1 MLARHDE
8 AERVREINRA
18 GAELARRAFGDGEG
32 FVLGDIGPFGG
43 LMEPYGDIPESQVA
57 TAFTEQ
63 AQALV
68 EGGVDGILIE
78 TQTSLEELALGI
90 RAARSAGAACII
102 GSMAFDK
109 MQESEEVRT
118 MMGVSPEQAAEFM
131 ADAGCDVVA
140 LNCGTGVD
148 MNLAAD
154 TARRYRSA
162 CALPVMAKPNAG
174 LPVVENM
181 KVVYRESP
189 EQMAS
194 GVPSLLDAGVRVI
207 GGCCGSTPEHIRKI
221 REVVDR
227 EIRARS

>member
-1 MLARHDE
+1 
-8 AERVREINRA
+8 
-18 GAELARRAFGDGEG
+18 
-32 FVLGDIGPFGG
+32 
-43 LMEPYGDIPESQVA
+43 LMEPYGEISDSEVKQ
-57 TAFTEQ
+57 AFAEQ

-68 EGGVDGILIE
+68 EGGVDGIIIE
-78 TQTSLEELALGI
+78 TQTSLEEFALGI
-90 RAARSAGAACII
+90 EAARLAGAACVI

-109 MQESEEVRT
+109 MQDSGEVRT
-118 MMGVSPEQAAEFM
+118 MMGVSPEQAAALMEE
-131 ADAGCDVVA
+131 AGCDVVA

-148 MNLAAD
+148 MKLAAD
-154 TARRYRSA
+154 TTVRYRSV

-181 KVVYRESP
+181 KVVYRETA

-194 GVPSLLDAGVRVI
+194 GVPRLLAVGARVI

-227 EIRARS
+227 EIRARA